1 MQLLW
6 LSFNPFN
13 KNLNTYLM
21 SSDSYHNLARK
32 YGSHTLQRHSHY
44 LQRQTIIVL
53 HDNIT
58 CFVVSVAVEVPTG
71 TQVSSDKA
79 VSITSLTYDFLRF
92 YYPLP
97 SQICTRRGRCCTKM
111 GCRKHCISY
120 RPTLLPLLVRNLCL
134 FLFLT
139 LYLPYSLKTSKVTY
153 LDEAFQFYSAVKTRG
168 YYKIVDKYANSITI

>member
-1 MQLLW
+1 MILCSPVIHSRNYVQWKTKQLILQKLMLLGKVMQLSW
-6 LSFNPFN
+6 PSFNPFN
-13 KNLNTYLM
+13 KNLNIYLM

-53 HDNIT
+53 HDNII

-71 TQVSSDKA
+71 AQVSSDEA
-79 VSITSLTYDFLRF
+79 VFITSLRYDFLRF

-120 RPTLLPLLVRNLCL
+120 RPTLLPLLVR
-134 FLFLT
+134 T
-139 LYLPYSLKTSKVTY
+139 LLVC
-153 LDEAFQFYSAVKTRG
+153 FCF
-168 YYKIVDKYANSITI
+168 